1 MLFRNQIF
9 IRKPKL
15 SMNADRQSRLTS
27 LASCAGCAAKMG
39 PGALSQV
46 LHPLK
51 QHSEPANLLVGLHAI
66 DDAAV
71 YQVNEQQAI
80 ISTADF
86 FPPIVDDPYAF
97 GTIAAANAM
106 SDVYAMGGQVL
117 IAINL
122 LAWPDNLDQE
132 LLSEIL
138 RGGMDTVAQAGA
150 VIAGG
155 HTVIDKEPK
164 YGLSVTGIVH
174 PEHILTKGGAQP
186 GDLLILSKPLG
197 TGLITT
203 AHKRS
208 LAREDDLQAAIQSMS
223 RLNRQASESLVQA
236 GAGVHAVTDIT
247 GFGLLGHAW
256 EMASQSLAGM
266 HIHYEALP
274 LLPNVHH
281 YAETECIPGG
291 SNRNKNYLTTRVN
304 IASSISKHEQA
315 LLWDPQTS
323 GGLLAAIE
331 PALWPGLV
339 QQNPDIQFWQIGEV
353 TAQVHNEASVILE
366 VF

>member
-1 MLFRNQIF
+1 MDTR
-9 IRKPKL
+9 
-15 SMNADRQSRLTS
+15 RQFRLTS

-39 PGALSQV
+39 PGTLSDI
-46 LHPLK
+46 LRPLQR
-51 QHSEPANLLVGLHAI
+51 QHEPAQLLVGLHAI

-71 YQVNEQQAI
+71 YRVNEQQAM

-117 IAINL
+117 MAINL
-122 LAWPDNLDQE
+122 LAWPDHLEPE
-132 LLSEIL
+132 LLSEVL
-138 RGGMDTVAQAGA
+138 RGGMDCVAQANA

-155 HTVIDKEPK
+155 HTVIDQEPK
-164 YGLSVTGIVH
+164 YGLAVTGLVH
-174 PEHILTKGGAQP
+174 PAHILTKGGAQP

-208 LAREDDLQAAIQSMS
+208 LVREDDLQAAIQSMS
-223 RLNRQASESLVQA
+223 RLNRQASQALVAA
-236 GAGVHAVTDIT
+236 GTGVHAVTDIT

-256 EMASQSLAGM
+256 EIAVQSQTGM
-266 HIHYEALP
+266 QICYEALP
-274 LLPNVHH
+274 LLPGVLS
-281 YAETECIPGG
+281 YAESECLSAG
-291 SNRNKNYLTTRVN
+291 SKRNQNYLTTHVK
-304 IASSISKHEQA
+304 IASTIHEHAQA
-315 LLWDPQTS
+315 ILWDPQTS

-331 PALWPGLV
+331 PSLWPRLV
-339 QQNPDIQFWQIGEV
+339 QQHSELQFWQVGKV
-353 TAQVHNEASVILE
+353 TTQVHNQADVLLE
-366 VF
+366 VS